1 MLIIIIH
8 QILIILLL
16 VLFNNS
22 VLLQFG
28 KKSGEQGPRT
38 VTLPV
43 AYISYYSV
51 SAINRDGNN
60 KGASCVKLQDGK
72 SNLTSFVGI
81 GCWALNGN
89 GYSTA
94 TWDWITIGY

>member
-1 MLIIIIH
+1 M
-8 QILIILLL
+8 
-16 VLFNNS
+16 FNNS
-22 VLLQFG
+22 ILIQFG

-43 AYISYYSV
+43 AYTSYYSV
-51 SAINRDGNN
+51 SAMIRDDNN
-60 KGASCVKLQDGK
+60 AGVSGVKLQKDK

-81 GCWALNGN
+81 GCWVWSGN
-89 GYSTA
+89 GYSGA